1 MKQIIGTL
9 CILTITINTLFGQ
22 LEVPY
27 KENEIPIHSVKKI
40 TGYFGERIDANREG
54 SIKGFDIDKYI
65 AMVEIKKHKDWWWIG
80 EQPGKWLESAVLSS
94 AQSND
99 TTLLIKAKKILERLE
114 KAQEPSGYLGI
125 TDPSIR
131 TPQQPLRGM
140 DAYELYFMLHGLI
153 TASQQWN
160 DPQALETA
168 KRLANYLVNHIN
180 EGKMEFWPTNLRN
193 PENFHVIPKGHSEI
207 AGHSVHCGLEGTL
220 LIDPVLRLY
229 EITGE
234 KQYLDW
240 GKWIVKNIDKW
251 SGWNT
256 YSRLDSVA
264 SLKMTI
270 DQVQPF
276 VHSHTFQMNFLG
288 FLRLYQITGDESILR
303 KVKGVWDDVY
313 KRQSYIT
320 GGVSVGEHY
329 EKGYIRP
336 LTNNVVETCATMSWM
351 QLTQQLLLIT
361 GNPKYADA
369 IERLLFNHVFASQAF
384 DGDCYRYHTPPNGFK
399 PIDYFH
405 GPDCCTSSGTRIVSM
420 LPLFIYAVANNSIYI
435 NQYLASET
443 EITLPNGKVVNLSIK
458 TAYPQSD
465 TITILPK
472 LDHPASFSLN
482 LRMPEWCSN
491 PEVSVNGIKI
501 STIKPGSY
509 TTITRSW
516 KPNDVVKLILP
527 MQLKW
532 IEHDHFS
539 NFVTNRLPSGEN
551 MFDVDINTK
560 PTAPF
565 ALIRGP
571 IVYAV
576 DDLWWKGSSKP
587 TDVGTET
594 AYVRTDLQTI
604 KQVNLPKQM
613 LGPAYEIQLKTVTG
627 EQVKTLAVPFTN
639 VGLWYRFGEV
649 KPEKNSKAYSY
660 AIWLQDSESA
670 DFKLLT
676 KKYDDTLKK

>member
-168 KRLANYLVNHIN
+168 KRLANYLINHIN
-180 EGKMEFWPTNLRN
+180 EGKAEFWPTNLRN

-229 EITGE
+229 QISGE

-276 VHSHTFQMNFLG
+276 MHSHTFQMNFLG
-288 FLRLYQITGDESILR
+288 FLRLYQITGDESVLR
-303 KVKGVWDDVY
+303 KVKGAWDDVY

-329 EKGYIRP
+329 
-336 LTNNVVETCATMSWM
+336 
-351 QLTQQLLLIT
+351 
-361 GNPKYADA
+361 
-369 IERLLFNHVFASQAF
+369 
-384 DGDCYRYHTPPNGFK
+384 
-399 PIDYFH
+399 
-405 GPDCCTSSGTRIVSM
+405 
-420 LPLFIYAVANNSIYI
+420 
-435 NQYLASET
+435 
-443 EITLPNGKVVNLSIK
+443 
-458 TAYPQSD
+458 
-465 TITILPK
+465 
-472 LDHPASFSLN
+472 
-482 LRMPEWCSN
+482 
-491 PEVSVNGIKI
+491 
-501 STIKPGSY
+501 
-509 TTITRSW
+509 
-516 KPNDVVKLILP
+516 
-527 MQLKW
+527 
-532 IEHDHFS
+532 
-539 NFVTNRLPSGEN
+539 
-551 MFDVDINTK
+551 
-560 PTAPF
+560 
-565 ALIRGP
+565 
-571 IVYAV
+571 
-576 DDLWWKGSSKP
+576 
-587 TDVGTET
+587 
-594 AYVRTDLQTI
+594 
-604 KQVNLPKQM
+604 
-613 LGPAYEIQLKTVTG
+613 
-627 EQVKTLAVPFTN
+627 
-639 VGLWYRFGEV
+639 
-649 KPEKNSKAYSY
+649 
-660 AIWLQDSESA
+660 
-670 DFKLLT
+670 
-676 KKYDDTLKK
+676 